1 MAVSISTSTSSLSKS
16 SGRRVCFFFSP
27 KLSYWSLCHSDCTIL
42 YHVPI
47 PESITVVPEGKI
59 TMIGQAW
66 IA

>member
-1 MAVSISTSTSSLSKS
+1 MAARISTSTSSLSKS
-16 SGRRVCFFFSP
+16 SRKRVVFP
-27 KLSYWSLCHSDCTIL
+27 KLPYWSLCHSDCTIL

-47 PESITVVPEGKI
+47 PELITVVPGGKI